1 MTLNKIVVAPDSFKG
16 SLSSSEVVGICCEA
30 IRDVFPDAE
39 IVGLPIAD
47 GGEGTVEVLTDSFG
61 GDLVETEVENP
72 VGKKIVARYLLS
84 SDGREA
90 VMEMAQASGLCLLSP
105 EERDPLLASTYG
117 VGEMIMD
124 AVDRGCRKIFMGI
137 GGSATNDGGMGML
150 RALGFRFLDKDGKE
164 LQGRGMD
171 LEKVVRIDSSDI
183 NRGIRGVEFVVA
195 CDVDNPLVGERGASF
210 VFAPQKGADHGMV
223 LRLDRGMRNFAEV
236 IKRELGMDVGS
247 MPGVGAA
254 GGLGG
259 AFAAFLGG
267 RLRSGI
273 DMVLD
278 AVGFDEKIKGADL
291 ILTGEGSIDRQS
303 LMGKVLSGVLK
314 RAKNQNVP
322 LVAVSGQVKDSEE
335 LNKAGFAAVFPI
347 ENGPVS
353 LETAMSKPYAST
365 NLKRTIRQILLLLK
379 NTQ

>member
-1 MTLNKIVVAPDSFKG
+1 MKLDKIVVAPDSFKG
-16 SLSSSEVVGICCEA
+16 SLSASEVVSLCSEA
-30 IRDVFPDAE
+30 IRDIFPETE
-39 IVGLPIAD
+39 IVDLPLAD
-47 GGEGTVEVLTDSFG
+47 GGEGTVDVLKNSFG
-61 GDLVETEVENP
+61 GHLVNLEVEGP
-72 VGKKIVARYLLS
+72 LGEKVLARYLLS
-84 SDGREA
+84 EDGMEA

-150 RALGFRFLDKDGKE
+150 RALGFRFFDKDGKE

-236 IKRELGMDVGS
+236 IKRELGMDVGL
-247 MPGVGAA
+247 MPGAGAA

-335 LNKAGFAAVFPI
+335 LNMAGFAAVFPI

-379 NTQ
+379 NTK

>member
-16 SLSSSEVVGICCEA
+16 SLSSSEVVDICCEA
-30 IRDVFPDAE
+30 IRDVFQDAE

-61 GDLVETEVENP
+61 GDRVETEVENP

-150 RALGFRFLDKDGKE
+150 RALGFRFFDKDGKE

-210 VFAPQKGADHGMV
+210 VFAPQKGADHSMV

-247 MPGVGAA
+247 MPGAGAA

-278 AVGFDEKIKGADL
+278 AVGFDEKVKGADL

-335 LNKAGFAAVFPI
+335 LNMAGFAAVFPI

-379 NTQ
+379 NTK

>member
-16 SLSSSEVVGICCEA
+16 SLSSSEVVDICCEA
-30 IRDVFPDAE
+30 IRDVFQDAE

-61 GDLVETEVENP
+61 GDRVETEVENP

-247 MPGVGAA
+247 MPGAGAA

-322 LVAVSGQVKDSEE
+322 LVVVSGQVKDSEE
-335 LNKAGFAAVFPI
+335 LNMAGFAAVFPI

-379 NTQ
+379 NTK

>member
-1 MTLNKIVVAPDSFKG
+1 MTFNKIVVAPDSFKG
-16 SLSSSEVVGICCEA
+16 SLSSSEVVDICCEA

-72 VGKKIVARYLLS
+72 VGKKIFARYLLS

-236 IKRELGMDVGS
+236 IKRELGMDVAA
-247 MPGVGAA
+247 MPGAGAA

-278 AVGFDEKIKGADL
+278 AVCFDEKIKGADL

-314 RAKNQNVP
+314 RARNHNVP

-335 LNKAGFAAVFPI
+335 LNMAGFAAVFPI
-347 ENGPVS
+347 ENGSVS
-353 LETAMSKPYAST
+353 LETAMCKPYAST